1 MLPIQTA
8 GRFRYAQG
16 QIERIGD
23 RWSHRC
29 TIRTTI
35 CDDYDPLSNPSA
47 PSLSRQTQLDGNAT
61 VTLIDSDVRGN
72 RAQSGG
78 AIHVNGGAMMRIEQ
92 SRITDNTA
100 EVSGGA
106 LQVTPQPSR

>member
-1 MLPIQTA
+1 M
-8 GRFRYAQG
+8 
-16 QIERIGD
+16 
-23 RWSHRC
+23 
-29 TIRTTI
+29 
-35 CDDYDPLSNPSA
+35 
-47 PSLSRQTQLDGNAT
+47 
-61 VTLIDSDVRGN
+61 TLIDSDVRGN